1 MITAVDLRK
10 RYLGFFVKKGHKLLP
25 NASLVPENDPSALF
39 INSGMHPLI
48 PYLTGEPHP
57 LGKKLVSLQ
66 RCLRTQ
72 DIESVGDDCHLTF
85 FEMLGNWSLGDYW
98 KKEAIELSFEFLT
111 KELNINK
118 DKISISCFV
127 GDKDTPKDEEA
138 AKVWE
143 SLGIPKSRIHFLG
156 KKDNWWSA
164 GQTGPCGPDTEMFYD
179 TGKKVCGSDCQPGDG
194 CGRYIEIWN
203 DVFMEFNR
211 LPSGKLEKLKQR
223 NIDTGMGVERTLA
236 VLQGKKDIYQTELF
250 SGLIDEIEK
259 ISGEKYEGDNQK
271 AMRVLADHVR
281 AATFIIADGVI
292 PSNTEQGYVL
302 RRLIRRAIRYGK
314 LISIKQNFIKKI
326 AESVIKDSVA
336 SYPHLKGQ
344 EEIIFSNFQEEEIK
358 FRKAIESGL
367 KILEKVFSQKVAI
380 DSKKYSQLMQVGEEK
395 EIFREFYKDNS
406 YEFYSNYLNG
416 LLNREEISK
425 GTISGQEAFNLYQ
438 TYGFPIETIIDL
450 VQEKRLLV
458 DIEAYR
464 KELEKHKKSSQKSSI
479 GKFKGGLKDQ
489 SDKTIKLHTTA
500 HLLHQS
506 LRQILGDHVKP
517 AGSNITPER
526 LRFDF
531 THPEKLTEDQLKA
544 VENLI
549 NQKIKEDL
557 PVKMETMLL
566 EQAQKAGALAFFIDK
581 YGQKVKVYSIGNF
594 SKEVCGGPHVGSL
607 AEIEEIKIIKEES
620 SGAGKRRIY
629 AGFNKK

>member
-1 MITAVDLRK
+1 MITAVDLKK
-10 RYLGFFVKKGHKLLP
+10 RYLDFFVKKGHKLLP

-72 DIESVGDDCHLTF
+72 DIESVGDDCHNTF

-118 DKISISCFV
+118 DKISVSCFA
-127 GDKDTPKDEEA
+127 GDQDAPKDEEV

-143 SLGIPKSRIHFLG
+143 SLGVPKSRIYFLG

-179 TGKKVCGSDCQPGDG
+179 TGKKVCGSDCQPSDG
-194 CGRYIEIWN
+194 CGKYLEIWN

-223 NIDTGMGVERTLA
+223 NIDTGMGIERTLA

-250 SGLIDEIEK
+250 SGLINQIEQ
-259 ISGEKYEGDNQK
+259 ISGKNYEKENQK
-271 AMRVLADHVR
+271 EIRIIADHLR
-281 AATFIIADGVI
+281 AAVFAIADGVT
-292 PSNTEQGYVL
+292 PANTEQGYIVRRLL
-302 RRLIRRAIRYGK
+302 RRTVFAYQK
-314 LISIKQNFIKKI
+314 ISGNQKEFLNSLAGEIIKNYQDEYPNLKTNKEIILENLSQEETKFSKALQQGIPKVQKFIKDKKTI
-326 AESVIKDSVA
+326 TGED
-336 SYPHLKGQ
+336 L
-344 EEIIFSNFQEEEIK
+344 FNF
-358 FRKAIESGL
+358 R
-367 KILEKVFSQKVAI
+367 
-380 DSKKYSQLMQVGEEK
+380 
-395 EIFREFYKDNS
+395 
-406 YEFYSNYLNG
+406 
-416 LLNREEISK
+416 
-425 GTISGQEAFNLYQ
+425 Q
-438 TYGFPIETIIDL
+438 TYGIPEDL
-450 VQEKRLLV
+450 FLEIAQINDQKKRQDLK
-458 DIEAYR
+458 
-464 KELEKHKKSSQKSSI
+464 KEFDQAFIKHQDKSRASLTKK
-479 GKFKGGLKDQ
+479 FAGGLANHSQDVV
-489 SDKTIKLHTTA
+489 KLHTTA

-566 EQAQKAGALAFFIDK
+566 EEAQKAGALAFFIDK